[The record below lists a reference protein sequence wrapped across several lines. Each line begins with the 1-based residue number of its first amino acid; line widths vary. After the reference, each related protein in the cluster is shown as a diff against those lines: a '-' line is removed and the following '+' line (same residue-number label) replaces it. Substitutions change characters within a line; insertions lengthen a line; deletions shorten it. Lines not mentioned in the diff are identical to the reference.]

1 MVMKNLYKYEFFKG
15 PILMEKG
22 LFVATPEHVSNA
34 IGKEA
39 WFGGTSGVRS
49 ENYGTL
55 TEDHITLIS
64 DDQEKVKWL
73 FDVTGGA
80 LNICGFNPL
89 QYMKQE
95 LSDLGGYLDW
105 FPEDEEIARI
115 NSSDDI

>member
-1 MVMKNLYKYEFFKG
+1 MVMKNLYKYKRFEG
-15 PILMEKG
+15 PVLMDDG
-22 LFVATPEHVSNA
+22 LFIATPEHVRNS

-39 WFGGTSGVRS
+39 WFGGKTSGI
-49 ENYGTL
+49 L

-73 FDVTGGA
+73 FDATGGV

-95 LSDLGGYLDW
+95 ISDIDGYMDW
-105 FPEDEEIARI
+105 FPKDEEK
-115 NSSDDI
+115 